1 MNASSNSA
9 PDDVENAGLDMVVL
23 AAAWSF
29 EMLAS
34 IASAPQAQ

>member
-23 AAAWSF
+23 AAGVHA
-29 EMLAS
+29 LTCLT
-34 IASAPQAQ
+34 